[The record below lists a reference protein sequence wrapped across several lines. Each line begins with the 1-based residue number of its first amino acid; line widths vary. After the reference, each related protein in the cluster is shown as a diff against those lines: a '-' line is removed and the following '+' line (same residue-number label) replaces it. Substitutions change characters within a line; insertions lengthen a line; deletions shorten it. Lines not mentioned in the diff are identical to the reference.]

1 MLLNTDNAWMNLGRS
16 LIKDKKKKK
25 KAKHTLQHMASGGCI
40 DSQSFNT
47 YEEMEE
53 YIDSEVLPV
62 WEKGDYLV
70 CDNVRRIIF
79 DDYKKLR

>member
-1 MLLNTDNAWMNLGRS
+1 M
-16 LIKDKKKKK
+16 
-25 KAKHTLQHMASGGCI
+25 HTLQHMASGGCI

>member
-1 MLLNTDNAWMNLGRS
+1 M
-16 LIKDKKKKK
+16 
-25 KAKHTLQHMASGGCI
+25 HTLQHMASGGGI

-70 CDNVRRIIF
+70 CDNVRRIIL
-79 DDYKKLR
+79 DDYKKLRFI